1 MSIIDCKCVMDR
13 KQNLKS
19 KVSRNWG
26 RKYLFGW
33 RCGKIM
39 KVLIAD
45 DEKDVRFLVS
55 KYLQEINKDI
65 VIAGYASNGEE
76 ALEFCR
82 KYKPDIVISDIRMPY
97 MTGLEL
103 LEHIKKIDENILC
116 IFISA
121 YTDFAYVQEAI
132 KNGAGGYLLKPIQKE
147 ELAECVAKMYGLWK
161 KKKREKGKIK
171 LLETELSKLKKE
183 YLNQWTGE
191 KEENQQRNLSIA
203 RAKQYIEEN
212 YQQNISLEEVAGN
225 VFLNKNYLS
234 ELFHKE
240 VGCSF
245 SQYLTEVRIEKAKLL
260 LRETHMKV
268 KEIADMTGFDNPSY
282 FIQVF
287 KKTQGCTPNEYR
299 IYEMKCRNTKS

>member
-1 MSIIDCKCVMDR
+1 
-13 KQNLKS
+13 
-19 KVSRNWG
+19 
-26 RKYLFGW
+26 
-33 RCGKIM
+33 M

-282 FIQVF
+282 FIQVL